1 MKRFWAVVA
10 VALLGI
16 MILGTGSLAAEKIR
30 IGVSIPTADHGWT
43 GGIVW
48 WAQRAIKDWQEKD
61 PNIEFHLVTADAPP
75 KQVADVEDLMAKG
88 IHALVILPHDSAPLT
103 PICTMAHQVV
113 NSVVVVARGLGDP
126 VEYY

>member
-75 KQVADVEDLMAKG
+75 
-88 IHALVILPHDSAPLT
+88 
-103 PICTMAHQVV
+103 
-113 NSVVVVARGLGDP
+113 
-126 VEYY
+126 